1 MALGRRKPAA
11 MLAVCETKVE
21 HAWCDE
27 PDFLDPS
34 VAV

>member
-1 MALGRRKPAA
+1 MAQGRRKPAA
-11 MLAVCETKVE
+11 RLEVCGTKVE

-27 PDFLDPS
+27 RNFSDRF